1 MRALRQHHRG
11 GLTVLELLVV
21 TAIIG
26 VLLALVLPAVQ
37 QVREAARNQ
46 QCLNQLRQLGVALHV
61 YHDAFRSLPPGWRP
75 DSSRVTAFGWTAAIL
90 PFLDQRNLYSA
101 IDFRDSVTGP
111 GNSGLGEQQL
121 PVCECPSDFGQ
132 PSFALYAEGGPHDE
146 LHEASTEFLAT
157 LPRTSYV
164 AIFGNSDP
172 DHVPPT
178 AGEGAFPGDRSV
190 SFAALTRGLSS
201 VALVGERTTR
211 RLPASWLG
219 MVLDG
224 EDAAGRVTGNL
235 FLGPN
240 RSDADECELDSRHPG
255 HINLLFAD
263 GHAVS
268 VADAINSSVYR
279 SFASR
284 N

>member
-1 MRALRQHHRG
+1 M
-11 GLTVLELLVV
+11 ELLVV
-21 TAIIG
+21 TAIVG
-26 VLLALVLPAVQ
+26 VLLALVVPAVQ

-46 QCLNQLRQLGVALHV
+46 QCLSQLRQLGLALHL
-61 YHDAFRSLPPGWRP
+61 YHDACNSLPLGWRP
-75 DSSRVTAFGWTAAIL
+75 DQDRSTAFGWTAAIL
-90 PFLDQRNLYSA
+90 PFLDQQPLYST
-101 IDFRDSVTGP
+101 IDFRASVTAP
-111 GNSGLGEQQL
+111 ANLGLAGQRL
-121 PVCECPSDFGQ
+121 PVCECPSDFG
-132 PSFALYAEGGPHDE
+132 PSTFDLYAEGGLHHE
-146 LHEASTEFLAT
+146 LHEPSSSLLAT

-172 DHVPPT
+172 DSSSPS
-178 AGEGAFPGDRSV
+178 AAEGAFPGDRRV

-201 VALVGERTTR
+201 VALVGERTAR

-219 MVLDG
+219 VALDG
-224 EDAAGRVTGNL
+224 EDAAGRITGNL

-263 GHAVS
+263 GHAVP
-268 VADAINSSVYR
+268 VADAVDRSVYR
-279 SFASR
+279 GFARR